1 MNTCI
6 LKGDKRQK
14 GAEWLEG
21 IAQMGIYAYS
31 FVYLVPYCD
40 PHFENLNFN
49 FFFNKN
55 EFKMR
60 RGETLF
66 LTFIALALCK
76 TKVLSIVTQQNLC
89 STKHTSD

>member
-1 MNTCI
+1 VSRVVNTCI

-49 FFFNKN
+49 FFLT
-55 EFKMR
+55 KMS
-60 RGETLF
+60 L
-66 LTFIALALCK
+66 K
-76 TKVLSIVTQQNLC
+76 
-89 STKHTSD
+89 